1 MPKPDI
7 AMQFDAKE
15 TWDSMLADCASARE
29 SIYLEQYIF
38 VDDAVGQKF
47 LTVLKEKAEQG
58 LDVRVLLDMFGSA
71 QLYLES
77 RRIEEIRSWGVKLE
91 FFNPIAL
98 WRLDNLFRWFSRR
111 DHRKMLLV
119 DERIAHI
126 GSGGV
131 GEYMNAWHE
140 ACVRLSGVALSSLAG
155 SFNRL
160 WLAHKPHKLGR
171 KSYNVYLGQG
181 LSYVASTPRVGR
193 RVVHKQ
199 LLKAIK
205 SARTNVVLVSP
216 YFVPTERLMRSL
228 SKALLRGVRV
238 EIILPNECDSRVL
251 DIASHTY
258 TRSLAKRGAQVH
270 LFHSML
276 HSKYFI
282 VDGRWAML
290 GSANLD
296 NMSLL
301 NNYEHEIV
309 GQNDVLVEELTQNF
323 EQLKSRARKLDL
335 HTDGASLRD
344 RLWGLLV
351 RPLHRFL

>member
-1 MPKPDI
+1 MPRQDI
-7 AMQFDAKE
+7 SLQFSAEEAWE
-15 TWDSMLADCASARE
+15 TQLADCASARE

-38 VDDAVGQKF
+38 VDDVIGKKF
-47 LTVLKEKAEQG
+47 LNILKDKAEQG
-58 LDVRVLLDMFGSA
+58 IEVRMLLDMFGSA
-71 QLYLES
+71 LFYLES

-98 WRLDNLFRWFSRR
+98 WRLDNLFHWFSRR

-119 DERIAHI
+119 DERVVYI

-131 GEYMNAWHE
+131 GEYMSAWHE
-140 ACVRLSGVALSSLAG
+140 ACVRLSGIALSGLAS

-171 KSYNVYLGQG
+171 KSYNAYLGHG

-193 RVVHKQ
+193 RIVHKQ
-199 LLKAIK
+199 LLRAIK
-205 SARTNVVLVSP
+205 SARVSIVLVSP

-228 SKALLRGVRV
+228 SKALLRGVKV
-238 EIILPNECDSRVL
+238 EIVLPSECDSRVL
-251 DIASHTY
+251 DIASRTY

-270 LFHSML
+270 LFSSML

-282 VDGRWAML
+282 VDVGWAML

-309 GQNDVLVEELTQNF
+309 GTNEGFVKALEKNVVELI
-323 EQLKSRARKLDL
+323 KMSRPLNPSKDATLFKE
-335 HTDGASLRD
+335 
-344 RLWGLLV
+344 RLLGVLV